1 MNNFHEAA
9 PTMPVLYLSEDG
21 PHMFLMI
28 SDIGNVAYDR
38 EQSSALADRLEA
50 AAKAVRDHA

>member
-1 MNNFHEAA
+1 MNQFRETA
-9 PTMPVLYLSEDG
+9 PGAPALYVSGQG
-21 PHMFLMI
+21 PHMFLLI
-28 SDIGNVAYDR
+28 SDVGNVAYDR